1 MAASETCICLKQRED
16 ERDAVRVLRGD
27 VKEQRRTERGG
38 EQSAES

>member
-16 ERDAVRVLRGD
+16 ERDVVRALKGN
-27 VKEQRRTERGG
+27 VKEQRWTEKGG